1 MVPNIWRNIAVC
13 HEHDSNSI
21 DERFWINSV
30 WDWDKSITLWTHS
43 AKRMG
48 FYGYNSVPRVFRPI
62 KYGLPP
68 NLTWKATMGTERFLG
83 VNNLNPVW
91 FLTTAVH
98 FHHARPTHD
107 TQTLFEDDYV
117 KLESLHSAYAFTTSV
132 SWRTLQLATTQLMWM
147 MKTMTKCSPCSY
159 DNVIPG
165 KGKGTVCTLDIA
177 PLRETPHQK
186 RSGMA
191 RLCSQGISVLSA
203 HSHVHL
209 QLEWAIPAFAFPA
222 IAGTHLPTPEWWKAE
237 LAWVAGYVLRQFA
250 CLRQSPIPVLTGLNV
265 QQLRID
271 RDQRV
276 IATLNCHLVTAKRLR
291 FVYVIRR
298 TPDLRQNWVEEI
310 KTMSAKAPNGTAETS
325 EQALHDATVSTV
337 VVKRL

>member
-1 MVPNIWRNIAVC
+1 MKSHHGDRKVFRSQQPKPCLISYHCSPFPPCQTHTRYSDSIWRRLCQVG
-13 HEHDSNSI
+13 
-21 DERFWINSV
+21 
-30 WDWDKSITLWTHS
+30 IT
-43 AKRMG
+43 
-48 FYGYNSVPRVFRPI
+48 
-62 KYGLPP
+62 
-68 NLTWKATMGTERFLG
+68 
-83 VNNLNPVW
+83 
-91 FLTTAVH
+91 
-98 FHHARPTHD
+98 
-107 TQTLFEDDYV
+107 
-117 KLESLHSAYAFTTSV
+117 AYAFTTSV

-159 DNVIPG
+159 DNMIPG

-209 QLEWAIPAFAFPA
+209 QSEWAMSCLCFPSNSWYSFTDP
-222 IAGTHLPTPEWWKAE
+222 GVMEG
-237 LAWVAGYVLRQFA
+237 WV
-250 CLRQSPIPVLTGLNV
+250 GLGGW
-265 QQLRID
+265 LRIE
-271 RDQRV
+271 
-276 IATLNCHLVTAKRLR
+276 TNTAKRLR

-325 EQALHDATVSTV
+325 EQAVHDATVSTV
-337 VVKRL
+337 VVKRLQQHGPRLQHINTHSALDHDVDYWIISLMSFEHAEITHISRKRPQWLRVSK